1 MAHHDL
7 TGFCEENKASQKGF
21 TLVELMVVV
30 GIILVLSSIGMFAY
44 NRMLVSAKET
54 VCKTNLRALS
64 EAVILYLN
72 DYDAFPASL
81 GQLKP
86 EYLEKG
92 YAKARKE
99 GGWAVDLSLFL
110 VKLDGSDDA
119 HAQFLT
125 YENLKE
131 YGAVEKMFSC
141 PANPNGGCSYGIN
154 GNLAGKKWS
163 EISGDLV
170 IVGDCDQPV
179 FQTEADLAERHR
191 GKALAITKDKT
202 LVEVSVSGLAVKRAV
217 ASPVGP

>member
-1 MAHHDL
+1 MAHHDS
-7 TGFCEENKASQKGF
+7 TGFWAESRATQKGF

-30 GIILVLSSIGMFAY
+30 GIILVLSSIGLFAY
-44 NRMLVSAKET
+44 NRVLASAKET

-99 GGWAVDLSLFL
+99 GGWALDVSLFL
-110 VKLDGSDDA
+110 VRMDGSDDA

-141 PANPNGGCSYGIN
+141 PADTNGGCSYGIN
-154 GNLAGKKWS
+154 RNLAGKKWS
-163 EISGDLV
+163 EISGNV
-170 IVGDCDQPV
+170 MVVGDCDQPV
-179 FQTEADLAERHR
+179 FQTVTDLPKRHR
-191 GKALAITKDKT
+191 GKALVITKDKI
-202 LVEVSVSGLAVKRAV
+202 LVEVLTVANKPPV
-217 ASPVGP
+217 ASPIGP